1 LALIDSNPT
10 AQRYELLDP
19 DVRLMLKV
27 RDGNAAAYEELVHRH
42 QDRLHHVLE
51 NLVRDHELA
60 KDLAQEVFLRVFKAR
75 ERYEPGA
82 KFSTWLYTIAN
93 NVALNAKRDNS
104 RRKEVQVEG
113 YSSGEHSIMP
123 MERLAVASSGTMPAR
138 RLEKSEQAEIVKHA
152 IDNLNPRQKMA
163 ILLSKFEGMGY
174 SDIAEAMGL
183 SAQAVKSL
191 LSRARVNLKQ
201 ALQPYLDQGLA
212 PGSIMADPNLEGPDE
227 ASMEDSDEES
237 NEHTK

>member
-1 LALIDSNPT
+1 LIDSNSI

-27 RDGNAAAYEELVHRH
+27 RDGNAAAFQELVHRH
-42 QDRLHHVLE
+42 QDRLIHVLE

-60 KDLAQEVFLRVFKAR
+60 KDLAQDVFLRVFKAR

-104 RRKEVQVEG
+104 RRKEVQVDA
-113 YSSGEHSIMP
+113 YSSGEQTAMP
-123 MERLAVASSGTMPAR
+123 MDRLAVASSGAMPAR
-138 RLEKSEQAEIVKHA
+138 RMEKSEQAEVVKQA
-152 IDNLNPRQKMA
+152 IASLNERQRMA

-174 SDIAEAMGL
+174 AEIAEAMGL

-191 LSRARVNLKQ
+191 LSRARVNLKTL
-201 ALQPYLDQGLA
+201 LQPYLDTGVVPSALPA
-212 PGSIMADPNLEGPDE
+212 LSDEDPSEDPDE
-227 ASMEDSDEES
+227 PTERPTSLNVKS
-237 NEHTK
+237 

>member
-1 LALIDSNPT
+1 VSPEKTVLINSNSTALH
-10 AQRYELLDP
+10 YEQLDP

-75 ERYEPGA
+75 ARYEPGA

-104 RRKEVQVEG
+104 RRKEVQVEA
-113 YSSGEHSIMP
+113 YSSGEHAVMP
-123 MERLAVASSGTMPAR
+123 MERLAVASSGSMPAR
-138 RLEKSEQAEIVKHA
+138 RMEKSEQAQIVMKA
-152 IDNLNPRQKMA
+152 IDSLNDRQRMA

-174 SDIAEAMGL
+174 ADIAEAMGL

-191 LSRARVNLKQ
+191 LSRARVNLKL
-201 ALQPYLDQGLA
+201 ALQPYLEQGIV
-212 PGSIMADPNLEGPDE
+212 PGFQTTSDDE
-227 ASMEDSDEES
+227 TIDEEM
-237 NEHTK
+237 NEVN

>member
-1 LALIDSNPT
+1 
-10 AQRYELLDP
+10 
-19 DVRLMLKV
+19 MLKV
-27 RDGNAAAYEELVHRH
+27 REGNAAAYEELVHRH

-104 RRKEVQVEG
+104 RRKEVQVEA
-113 YSSGEHSIMP
+113 YASGEQAVMP
-123 MERLAVASSGTMPAR
+123 MDRLAVASSGSMPAR
-138 RLEKSEQAEIVKHA
+138 RMEKSEQAEVVKQA
-152 IDNLNPRQKMA
+152 IDSLNPRQKMA

-174 SDIAEAMGL
+174 AEIAEAMGL

-191 LSRARVNLKQ
+191 LSRARVNLKTL
-201 ALQPYLDQGLA
+201 LQPYLETGVVPSALPEMHEDGM
-212 PGSIMADPNLEGPDE
+212 PEESDE
-227 ASMEDSDEES
+227 AAYQPPTLNVEP
-237 NEHTK
+237 